1 MVLPMTLV
9 ASAGQ
14 VVDFTDLT
22 RQTAGYHV
30 DMINPGAPTPLGDY
44 SSPVFGS
51 QPVSGCFSGSQDR
64 TTSYGSPSDINLDL
78 IAWTRTCFTKV
89 QENGGSTAPLSMD
102 VMPNGDQF
110 TMTYPF
116 DGLGADDFAPDA
128 PDDLLVFS
136 FDLPGDVLDPSYCSG
151 ASTQVALGF
160 QTGGPE
166 FAAGSS
172 FPDDYFGG
180 AGRITTIDINDCS
193 MSATDFIFNGSG
205 LDVFPGNTLAA
216 IGPNGSGGS
225 IISGIT
231 RVPTGFTGVRPV
243 IFHTNQTG
251 NFDPSVVGHV
261 WPSGGTFYNFSD
273 VVCLN
278 DLEFASPTTTTLAP
292 STTQAEPTTTAEATT
307 TVEATTT
314 TVEATT
320 TTVAVSDPGDTG
332 GGFPWIFLIV
342 LLAIALL
349 IWWYFFGRKPG
360 RYVGRTRVR
369 TGGGDDGGTPVS
381 SVPRDHVHEC
391 DWAFYVNTGSNRM
404 RVRDPK
410 AGAHECCVYE
420 LAVTSFVHRDEVVAK
435 ERQDLAEVGR
445 ERASVGGTSIAGVD
459 VGAKAGVRSWP
470 YGEQGAMHGRGD
482 ISEWPTVG
490 PTPGPWPEY
499 WQERQY
505 EEQLDTAFS
514 ARLHQDTRVKVTFTD
529 GCGAS
534 DHGYTY
540 DSSSTAKIFGTAECT
555 NENHLPTCP
564 VELTA
569 SALAQVVAKG
579 DLWYEVNAKSFTATD
594 ELPPKIVAAGPNAE
608 FRRAEADGHRHDNDR
623 ERDSW
628 EVLDTGADAGIMPGK
643 TWSSTYVNIIEAD
656 AGLMIPQAMWPTT
669 DRVTALVDCDV
680 SSELDLSRESDTGH
694 SKSSSCCAD
703 GGAACLCEPSFQ
715 LVVGPGNLA
724 KLTVDGNTI
733 MLSNSDP
740 SSTQQTI
747 FWD

>member
-1 MVLPMTLV
+1 MNTRRWTLVLVVTAMVLPMTLV

-14 VVDFTDLT
+14 VVDFTGLT

-30 DMINPGAPTPLGDY
+30 DMINPGAPTPWGDY

-102 VMPNGDQF
+102 LMPNGDQF

-261 WPSGGTFYNFSD
+261 WAVRRHVLQLLGRRVPERPRIRLSD
-273 VVCLN
+273 H
-278 DLEFASPTTTTLAP
+278 D
-292 STTQAEPTTTAEATT
+292 
-307 TVEATTT
+307 
-314 TVEATT
+314 
-320 TTVAVSDPGDTG
+320 DTG
-332 GGFPWIFLIV
+332 AV
-342 LLAIALL
+342 DDASRAH
-349 IWWYFFGRKPG
+349 
-360 RYVGRTRVR
+360 
-369 TGGGDDGGTPVS
+369 DDGGS
-381 SVPRDHVHEC
+381 DN
-391 DWAFYVNTGSNRM
+391 D
-404 RVRDPK
+404 
-410 AGAHECCVYE
+410 
-420 LAVTSFVHRDEVVAK
+420 
-435 ERQDLAEVGR
+435 
-445 ERASVGGTSIAGVD
+445 
-459 VGAKAGVRSWP
+459 
-470 YGEQGAMHGRGD
+470 GRGNNNHRRGHHD
-482 ISEWPTVG
+482 
-490 PTPGPWPEY
+490 
-499 WQERQY
+499 
-505 EEQLDTAFS
+505 
-514 ARLHQDTRVKVTFTD
+514 D
-529 GCGAS
+529 GCG
-534 DHGYTY
+534 
-540 DSSSTAKIFGTAECT
+540 
-555 NENHLPTCP
+555 
-564 VELTA
+564 V
-569 SALAQVVAKG
+569 
-579 DLWYEVNAKSFTATD
+579 
-594 ELPPKIVAAGPNAE
+594 
-608 FRRAEADGHRHDNDR
+608 
-623 ERDSW
+623 
-628 EVLDTGADAGIMPGK
+628 
-643 TWSSTYVNIIEAD
+643 
-656 AGLMIPQAMWPTT
+656 
-669 DRVTALVDCDV
+669 
-680 SSELDLSRESDTGH
+680 
-694 SKSSSCCAD
+694 
-703 GGAACLCEPSFQ
+703 
-715 LVVGPGNLA
+715 
-724 KLTVDGNTI
+724 
-733 MLSNSDP
+733 
-740 SSTQQTI
+740 
-747 FWD
+747 